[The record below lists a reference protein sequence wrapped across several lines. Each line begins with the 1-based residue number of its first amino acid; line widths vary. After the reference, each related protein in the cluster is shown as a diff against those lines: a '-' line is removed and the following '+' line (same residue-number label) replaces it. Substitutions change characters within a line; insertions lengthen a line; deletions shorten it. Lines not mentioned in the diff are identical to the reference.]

1 MKLKN
6 KCENLLGA
14 LGGSLFCN
22 MLTGKGIN
30 RAEQKFNKAGCGSS
44 TKYKDF

>member
-6 KCENLLGA
+6 KYEDLLGA
-14 LGGSLFCN
+14 LGGSFFGN

-30 RAEQKFNKAGCGSS
+30 RAKQKFNKAGYGSS
-44 TKYKDF
+44 TKNKDF